1 MDTSNFF
8 FAVFWLGFIFFYIP
22 HLLFWVPWS
31 FLKLLSPYMHN
42 RMWKKSGANSEGLQI
57 TLWLLKGPC
66 CDISCIKPQITT
78 NSLCLAEIEQTERC
92 AHLYRS
98 RYHLARGSSHLPA
111 SIHSSMKAVLFSVGL
126 LRNNFCST
134 NFIGFVLLSTSLVFN
149 FLSDCRTP

>member
-8 FAVFWLGFIFFYIP
+8 LLCFDWVSFFFISLICSSEF
-22 HLLFWVPWS
+22 HDLF
-31 FLKLLSPYMHN
+31 LSYCPLICIN